1 MRNAIAWLVRWRTAV
16 AAAALLAAVAPG
28 VLAQAGPAAAVF
40 FQNPAFAGA
49 RLSPT
54 GRYVAVAIG
63 APGGRTK
70 LLVVTV
76 RDRSAKVVG
85 SFTDADVG
93 SFEWVNDDRLVFS
106 LTDWQVGV
114 GDRFFGPGLFAIS
127 RDGGDFQTLIE
138 RAPDQPRHLRGLD
151 RRYRLHSVPPARD
164 GDAVFV
170 AFRRE
175 DQSLRLGRLDTVTGK
190 LAPVTG
196 PTDAIHWIIDE
207 RGEPRV
213 AVSRGDRRVKVRYR
227 DPAGGEW
234 RALGEGW
241 ELLDPNGFWPLA
253 VDGSTLFVRRG
264 SSTGAA
270 ALSRLDLESGTV
282 EPQPLLSLKDYDF
295 AGTLI
300 RNGGRIVGA
309 RYTTDA
315 PGTAWFDASLAEL
328 QRKVD
333 ALLPRTVN
341 LLSIPQR
348 PETDSVLV
356 HSFSDVDPGRFLLYE
371 RDSGRLTELGAVM
384 SGVRPEQMAPVEM
397 VRYAAR
403 DGLPIPAYLTVPRGR
418 AGKKL
423 PLVVLVHGGPNLR
436 GMAWSWDPEAQFLAS
451 RGYAVLQ
458 PEFRGSTGFGWRH
471 FKAGWKQ
478 WGKAMQ
484 DDLADGVRWAVAQGI
499 ADPARVCIA
508 GGSYGGYAAMMGLAN
523 DPDVYR
529 CGVSWAGV
537 SDLELLYD
545 GIWSDATEA
554 ARLYSMPLLL
564 GHPEQDA
571 QQLRATSPV
580 HQAARIKAPL
590 LLAYGGADRRVPLEH
605 GARMRAALEQQQ
617 RAPEWITYTE
627 EGHGW
632 SLVKN
637 RVDFWG
643 RVERFLE
650 RHIGR

>member
-16 AAAALLAAVAPG
+16 VAAALLATVAPG
-28 VLAQAGPAAAVF
+28 VLAQPRPAAAVF

-54 GRYVAVAIG
+54 GRYVAVAVG

-114 GDRFFGPGLFAIS
+114 GDRFFGPGLFAVS
-127 RDGGDFQTLIE
+127 RDGGEFQTLIE
-138 RAPDQPRHLRGLD
+138 RASNQPRHLRGLD
-151 RRYRLHSVPPARD
+151 HRHRLHSVPSAGD

-170 AFRRE
+170 TFQRE
-175 DQSLRLGRLDTVTGK
+175 DQSFRLARLDTVTGK

-196 PTDAIHWIIDE
+196 PTDAIRWILDE
-207 RGEPRV
+207 HGEPRV
-213 AVSRGDRRVKVRYR
+213 AVSREARRLKVRYR
-227 DPAGGEW
+227 DPTSSEW
-234 RALGEGW
+234 RTLGES
-241 ELLDPNGFWPLA
+241 ELLDPGGFLPVA
-253 VDGSTLFVRRG
+253 VEGSTLFVTRS

-270 ALSRLDLESGTV
+270 ALYRLDLESV
-282 EPQPLLSLKDYDF
+282 AIEPQPLLSLKDYDF
-295 AGTLI
+295 AGALVRT
-300 RNGGRIVGA
+300 GGRIVGA
-309 RYTTDA
+309 HYASDA

-333 ALLPRTVN
+333 ALLPQTVN
-341 LLSIPQR
+341 LLSVPRR

-371 RDSGRLTELGAVM
+371 RQSGRLTELGAAM
-384 SGVRPEQMAPVEM
+384 PGVRPQQMAPVDM
-397 VRYAAR
+397 VRYRAR
-403 DGLPIPAYLTVPRGR
+403 DGLVIPAYLTVPRGGT
-418 AGKKL
+418 GKKL
-423 PLVVLVHGGPNLR
+423 PLVVLVHGGPNTR
-436 GMAWSWDPEAQFLAS
+436 GMTWGWHPEAQFLAS

-458 PEFRGSTGFGWRH
+458 PEFRGGTGFGWRH

-499 ADPARVCIA
+499 ADAGRVCIA

-523 DPDVYR
+523 DPGLYR

-545 GIWSDATEA
+545 GIWSDVTEA
-554 ARLYSMPLLL
+554 ARLYSMPVLL
-564 GHPEQDA
+564 GDPEQDA
-571 QQLRATSPV
+571 QELRANSPV
-580 HQAARIKAPL
+580 HQAQRIKAPL
-590 LLAYGGADRRVPLEH
+590 LLAYGGADRRVPLVH
-605 GARMRAALEQQQ
+605 GTRMRAALAQQQ
-617 RAPEWITYTE
+617 REPEWITYSE

-632 SLVKN
+632 SLVDN
-637 RVDFWG
+637 RVDFWS
-643 RVERFLE
+643 RVERFLN
-650 RHIGR
+650 RHIGH